1 MSLRGAATLTPGF
14 GSKLGKVYPEHL
26 AGMIGLPSVGD
37 IWYVDPG
44 AGSDSANPGTSRND
58 AYATVAKAL
67 SSATADQDDVILITP
82 SSSTGRTSETAQINW
97 NKRRTHLIGSTSPLM
112 SSPRAGMSFGSSV
125 ATPSLTISTR
135 SCIFKNITI
144 SQFNDVES
152 NVLVELTGSYN
163 YYEGVHFQ
171 GFGNELTGN
180 DAAAKT
186 VHLNGSDENVFQSC
200 TFGLD
205 TVVRTAANSTVVFAG
220 SKNNSNNSFYSCNF
234 VMIADADA
242 PTHVNTNTGGL
253 AINRWALFDRCYF
266 QCNSDVSSG
275 TVQTDALELDAAG
288 DTGGLPIFHDCVA
301 VGHTGWANDVTGMKI
316 LGSTTNDT
324 ELTDYCKAVNPAA

>member
-1 MSLRGAATLTPGF
+1 M
-14 GSKLGKVYPEHL
+14 GKYRDYAPALFHGNKIYPEDI

-44 AGSDSANPGTSRND
+44 KTSGVSGSGRSRED
-58 AYATVAKAL
+58 AFLTVAEGLA
-67 SSATADQDDVILITP
+67 ATTADQDDVVLITP
-82 SSSTGRTSETAQINW
+82 SSSTGRTSEAVAIDW

-125 ATPSLTISTR
+125 ATPSLTVSTR
-135 SCIFKNITI
+135 SCIFKNISI
-144 SQFNDVES
+144 AQYNDVEN

-171 GFGNELTGN
+171 GFGNALTGD
-180 DAAAKT
+180 DAAAKC
-186 VHLNGSDENVFQSC
+186 VHLNGSDENVFVNC

-205 TVVRTAANSTVVFAG
+205 TVVRTGANSTLVFAG
-220 SKNNSNNSFYSCNF
+220 SKNNSNNTFRGCNF

-242 PTHVNTNTGGL
+242 PFHVNTNTGGSAL
-253 AINRWALFDRCYF
+253 NRWAMFDHCYF
-266 QCNSDVSSG
+266 QCNSDVTSG
-275 TVQTDALELDAAG
+275 TVQTDVCTLDAAG
-288 DTGGLPIFHDCVA
+288 DTGGLPIFKDCVA
-301 VGHTGWANDVTGMKI
+301 VGHTGWADDVTGMKI
-316 LGSTTNDT
+316 LGAITNDT